1 MADGRNASVTRF
13 SLPKG
18 AQNLYSARNRG
29 RRVAYLGK
37 CRLKSRDSPLF
48 SRFRRAFWTRIL
60 GRPSRLVSIKLSLS
74 ASEAHSPFIL
84 TLLLSSPRLP
94 SVLYVTLDWPTRGDL
109 LPQFHY
115 GDNIS
120 LLPRLLSGNI
130 VRLIWL
136 TWVIQKYFFLLLK
149 IK

>member
-1 MADGRNASVTRF
+1 M
-13 SLPKG
+13 
-18 AQNLYSARNRG
+18 
-29 RRVAYLGK
+29 
-37 CRLKSRDSPLF
+37 
-48 SRFRRAFWTRIL
+48 
-60 GRPSRLVSIKLSLS
+60 
-74 ASEAHSPFIL
+74 
-84 TLLLSSPRLP
+84 
-94 SVLYVTLDWPTRGDL
+94 
-109 LPQFHY
+109 PQFHY